1 MSSSFIKR
9 LKYYGIGFGLG
20 VLIVAF
26 LLPNRSCSWTPAN
39 RVKNMVLGRLLTV
52 NDVEWKLMESKGLTK
67 EDIISVLNDGKVDF
81 KISKKDGAS
90 KVYVIDKTFEGKGK
104 FRFYFTLPDESF
116 ISEVK
121 IGETDAKKV
130 TNTSGGYGSF
140 ISVPNDEYLVYPD
153 STSNVNC
160 QMERL
165 EIKDVKQIYKGIRK
179 NGRIN
184 FEKTNFEAKP
194 KAEHLIEYVQGKD
207 TVAFQSV
214 WYKNKIFISNF
225 ISERTKDCRQ
235 DEGS

>member
-67 EDIISVLNDGKVDF
+67 EDVISVLNDGKVNF

-90 KVYVIDKTFEGKGK
+90 KVYVIDKTFEEKGA

-130 TNTSGGYGSF
+130 TNTSGGYGHF

-153 STSNVNC
+153 STSKVNC

-165 EIKDVKQIYKGIRK
+165 EIKDVKQIYKDIRK
-179 NGRIN
+179 TGRIN